1 MRCLALALLLTA
13 CGSTAPVP
21 ATAPAPDA
29 GVPDAEPIGA
39 MPIPAD
45 DFWSRPPSL
54 DELDTTVTLDELL
67 AIRDWPKAVRI
78 DKGGEVMLAL
88 HVDRDDVLRLSI
100 VEDNTG
106 IVTQFP
112 LAGASHEIAN
122 HTFDG
127 NTYPSPESGPILFAI
142 RALPHPDADE
152 SDRYQL
158 AIFTTGT
165 TLRIAH
171 RWPATGPWT
180 AVHQITFPK
189 RTTFRGIGTTY
200 PH

>member
-1 MRCLALALLLTA
+1 M
-13 CGSTAPVP
+13 PV
-21 ATAPAPDA
+21 
-29 GVPDAEPIGA
+29 
-39 MPIPAD
+39 PAD
-45 DFWSRPPSL
+45 DFWSQPPSL
-54 DELDTTVTLDELL
+54 EERDTSVTIEELV
-67 AIRDWPKAVRI
+67 AIEDWPKAVRI
-78 DKGGEVMLAL
+78 DEGGEVWLAL
-88 HVDRDDVLRLSI
+88 HVDRDDMLRLSI
-100 VEDNTG
+100 VENGTG

-112 LAGASHEIAN
+112 LVGASHSIAN

-127 NTYPSPESGPILFAI
+127 NTYPAFDSGPILFAI

-171 RWPATGPWT
+171 RWPSTDPWKP
-180 AVHQITFPK
+180 VQQVSFPE
-189 RTTFRGIGTTY
+189 RTTFVGIGTTY